1 MLLNFLSSLLSD
13 KMAKDKQFLCSVKI
27 WFKDHL
33 ICTSFK
39 PHRTVMNGMHQLL
52 NKIIVTDQ

>member
-1 MLLNFLSSLLSD
+1 MLPNFFPLLLSN

-27 WFKDHL
+27 WFKDHR

-39 PHRTVMNGMHQLL
+39 PHRTVMNGMYQLL
-52 NKIIVTDQ
+52 NKIIITDQ